1 MCVSG
6 SENIYDF
13 IQLIITAS
21 MSHIYVNKKG
31 YSNYRKRIHYN
42 SFKNSSIFQFG
53 MKYSFINKRYTYLLL
68 IFCFRTYY
76 FLVYITLRYRHI
88 KLLYITQIFTNVI
101 IWFHILGII
110 SSVTNITH
118 SRYLILDFSF
128 SCICIDKA
136 LLIFEA

>member
-1 MCVSG
+1 MCISG

-31 YSNYRKRIHYN
+31 YSNYRKSIHYN

-68 IFCFRTYY
+68 IFSFRTYY
-76 FLVYITLRYRHI
+76 FLVYITLWYRHN

-101 IWFHILGII
+101 ILVPHSWNYFFSNNYYSFAIF
-110 SSVTNITH
+110 NIGFFIQLYMY
-118 SRYLILDFSF
+118 R
-128 SCICIDKA
+128 
-136 LLIFEA
+136 